1 MQKEIWIYV
10 CGMHSLLFAVFHMA
24 FWKLFKW
31 KTELRKLSELNR
43 GIMQVLNIRLTFVF
57 LLFAVLC
64 FFYPRDLYTTGLGRA
79 LLAGI
84 SLFWL
89 GRLVEQFIFF
99 PKGNVYAHLLTV
111 LFFLGF
117 ILFLLPVIA

>member
-1 MQKEIWIYV
+1 MPKEIWIYV
-10 CGMHSLLFAVFHMA
+10 CGVHSLLFAVFHIG

-31 KTELRKLSELNR
+31 KTELRKLNEVNR
-43 GIMQVLNIRLTFVF
+43 GVMQVLNIRLTFIF
-57 LLFAVLC
+57 LLFAALC
-64 FFYPRDLYTTGLGRA
+64 FFYPRDLYTTGLGKA
-79 LLAGI
+79 LLGGI

-99 PKGNVYAHLLTV
+99 PRGNVYAHLLTV

-117 ILFLLPVIA
+117 ILFLLPVVA